1 MAAEEHTS
9 IGAALTAG
17 VDALDERSF
26 EQFKSEASLGSPS
39 WCQRMKAAERDALAE
54 LTAADTMEMQLAS
67 LRRQETPG
75 HRATHG
81 GLLGSV
87 RRGNLFD
94 SPVATPDPRSRPTPA
109 SPVGADSSPSPTAET
124 LRQQLAAAEEARALA
139 DQRYDQL
146 SREAQEAHERAD
158 AEIRAERNRA
168 IEALAVAEEARTVA
182 DSAAHRCAESDRLLS
197 AMRAEAAA
205 TRVAAEHEQASMIS
219 VAEAAGLRKQ
229 LASEEE
235 CRWAAEKE
243 LSGERA
249 ARRAAEAAIRT
260 EQRKTATFRVAAE
273 QAAQAAQRQAD
284 TNQQAWQMKQA
295 ELTSSCD
302 ELKSELLLAQQKQAT
317 SDFEQ
322 TASAEQLQQLHALM
336 KQKADLQAQLKC
348 AEEASMAK
356 EANVHSLEADL
367 AGALNRAQLSEQ
379 QLQQCRV
386 ELTSAE
392 DRARSAELTATASQ
406 TELTA
411 VRQQLQVARAATD
424 AEATVTKELEH
435 VRAQQAALEAQHTSA
450 VEQLRQEK
458 EIRLAA
464 EAALKGEREQLDASV
479 HAADSAAEHCA
490 ELEQAL
496 ARAHTEVDSLNKN
509 AVSLLHQID
518 EATTAQASA
527 ESALYEARDQ
537 LESEKAKALT
547 QISAE
552 HDSLNEETINLRR
565 QIDEAAAAQ
574 ASAESALHDAQGRIS
589 RLLQEVEAA
598 SAFRTEAQ
606 EQLDAARA
614 SEDNAA
620 LQTSTTQAELVMLRA
635 QLQAAQ
641 SSQQSEQA
649 QSKREALRATALH
662 EDAERRAESEKAKAL
677 DLSSRV
683 VALETELAA
692 TQQVCDDKLVE
703 LSEALSVAQA
713 ELATVRDVEIHGAA
727 QATSQT
733 QELQAAK
740 NAEMQLQKKL
750 AEANAARVEAE
761 KAAQTAAARTTEAK
775 AEAASELQSMSQDLR
790 STLGACADAKRELE
804 ALKVQKTSAPSSDFP
819 GESAVDGAPTRAE
832 LNATIELAQKL
843 LANQTEVCEVEKQA
857 NKSLHE
863 ALGDVTAQLAEAEA
877 VAARWEAATHACT
890 QLLQCVS
897 HSTNLIAVAL
907 CKPMALLMRACVC
920 NSRADTM
927 EGHDVLIMGTRTC
940 RRKMFLNMQNI

>member
-9 IGAALTAG
+9 IGAALAAG

-94 SPVATPDPRSRPTPA
+94 SPVATSDPRSRTPA
-109 SPVGADSSPSPTAET
+109 SPMGTNSTPSPTAET
-124 LRQQLAAAEEARALA
+124 LRQQLVSAEEARALA
-139 DQRYDQL
+139 EQRYDQL
-146 SREAQEAHERAD
+146 SREAQEAQERAD

-182 DSAAHRCAESDRLLS
+182 DSAAQRCAESDRLLS

-205 TRVAAEHEQASMIS
+205 SRVAAEHEQASMIS
-219 VAEAAGLRKQ
+219 VTEAAGLRKQ
-229 LASEEE
+229 LASQEE

-249 ARRAAEAAIRT
+249 ARRAAEAAVRT
-260 EQRKTATFRVAAE
+260 EQRKTATVRVAAE
-273 QAAQAAQRQAD
+273 QAAQTAQRQAD
-284 TNQQAWQMKQA
+284 TNQQAWQLKQA
-295 ELTSSCD
+295 ELISSRD
-302 ELKSELLLAQQKQAT
+302 ELKSELLMAQQKQAT
-317 SDFEQ
+317 SDVEQ
-322 TASAEQLQQLHALM
+322 TASANQLQQLHALM
-336 KQKADLQAQLKC
+336 KQNADLQAQLKR
-348 AEEASMAK
+348 AEEASVAK

-379 QLQQCRV
+379 QLQECRI
-386 ELTSAE
+386 ELTTAE

-406 TELTA
+406 TELTT
-411 VRQQLQVARAATD
+411 VRQQLHVAIAATD
-424 AEATVTKELEH
+424 ADATVAKELEH
-435 VRAQQAALEAQHTSA
+435 LRSQLAALEAQHTSA
-450 VEQLRQEK
+450 VDQLRQEK
-458 EIRLAA
+458 ETRVAA
-464 EAALKGEREQLDASV
+464 EAALKDEREQLGASV
-479 HAADSAAEHCA
+479 HAADSAAKQRA

-496 ARAHTEVDSLNKN
+496 AQARVEVDSLNEN

-518 EATTAQASA
+518 EATAAQASA
-527 ESALYEARDQ
+527 ESALHKAQDQ
-537 LESEKAKALT
+537 IESEKAKALSQT
-547 QISAE
+547 SAE
-552 HDSLNEETINLRR
+552 VDSLNEEAINLRL
-565 QIDEAAAAQ
+565 QIDGAAAAQ
-574 ASAESALHDAQGRIS
+574 ASAESALHDAQEHIS
-589 RLLQEVEAA
+589 RLQQEVEAA
-598 SAFRTEAQ
+598 SALRTEVQ

-620 LQTSTTQAELVMLRA
+620 LQASTTQAELVMVRA

-649 QSKREALRATALH
+649 QAKREALRATALH
-662 EDAERRAESEKAKAL
+662 EDAERRAESEKAKVL

-683 VALETELAA
+683 AALETELAA
-692 TQQVCDDKLVE
+692 TQQVCDDKATG
-703 LSEALSVAQA
+703 LSEALSATQA

-727 QATSQT
+727 QAISQA
-733 QELQAAK
+733 QELQVAK
-740 NAEMQLQKKL
+740 NAETQLQKKL

-761 KAAQTAAARTTEAK
+761 MAVQTAAARTMEAK
-775 AEAASELQSMSQDLR
+775 AEAASELQTMSQELR
-790 STLGACADAKRELE
+790 STAGACADAKRELE
-804 ALKVQKTSAPSSDFP
+804 ALKVQKTSAASSSDFP

-843 LANQTEVCEVEKQA
+843 LVNQTEVCEVEKQA

-863 ALGDVTAQLAEAEA
+863 ALGDVTAQLTEAEA
-877 VAARWEAATHACT
+877 VAARWEAATHAST

-897 HSTNLIAVAL
+897 PSSHLIAVAL
-907 CKPMALLMRACVC
+907 CKPMC
-920 NSRADTM
+920 
-927 EGHDVLIMGTRTC
+927 
-940 RRKMFLNMQNI
+940 